1 MTRPVCSSPASAT
14 SSSATTRSASRWRNV
29 SLAGRC
35 QRASRSVDFGIRGV
49 HLAYELLDGY
59 DALVLVDALP
69 MGEPPGTVAVI
80 EPERDDRDAVED
92 GATTPPLEAH
102 SMSPAVVLGLVAG
115 LGASVGRVLIVGCQ
129 PAVVARASGS
139 RQSVAAAI
147 ETGVDTV
154 IEVLD
159 DLCVVAAKGDLNNV
173 SPNRS
178 RVAPRGAGLPGRQG
192 VARRAPLSQ
201 DQGHVTGVLRSRP
214 SLKM

>member
-1 MTRPVCSSPASAT
+1 MSAPRVLV
-14 SSSATTRSASRWRNV
+14 AGIGNIFFGDDAFGVEVAQR
-29 SLAGRC
+29 LAGRPL
-35 QRASRSVDFGIRGV
+35 AEGVKVVDFGIRGV

-129 PAVVARASGS
+129 PAVVAEGMGLSPA
-139 RQSVAAAI
+139 VAAAI

-159 DLCVVAAKGDLNNV
+159 DLCVVA
-173 SPNRS
+173 
-178 RVAPRGAGLPGRQG
+178 
-192 VARRAPLSQ
+192 RRE
-201 DQGHVTGVLRSRP
+201 T
-214 SLKM
+214 